1 MTKILQM
8 VVDDLK
14 SREERGFK
22 KYGTTMD
29 REDLT
34 RSEWMNH
41 LYEELLDAILYIK
54 KHQHETERSKEVDR
68 GSIESIDT
76 GATID
81 HS

>member
-54 KHQHETERSKEVDR
+54 KHEHETERSEEVDR
-68 GSIESIDT
+68 GSFEPIDT
-76 GATID
+76 GTTVD